1 MAAEVVLAMFK
12 QTMEAEVEKA
22 FGKALEA
29 QAKRG
34 R

>member
-1 MAAEVVLAMFK
+1 MFK
-12 QTMEAEVEKA
+12 QTMEDEVEKA
-22 FGKALEA
+22 FGKVLAD